1 MKKSFHH
8 FCSLAAVL
16 TTSIATAQEKPGA
29 PPRDENP
36 PREVQPPRDSRPE
49 RPLPGAPDAGRRGDD
64 RRPDGPRPPRPE
76 EFDQPDGGVFPGGRR
91 DRPGFGER
99 LKSGFPALPAKPQ
112 PYLGVAT
119 SPLDPA
125 LSAQLGF
132 TPGLGLI
139 VEEVIPESPAAK
151 AGVQPL
157 DVIKQVNDQLVSNP
171 AHLAALAR
179 HFGKDIE
186 VTLLVLRK
194 GQEQKISV
202 KIGERLMRDPAAMRA
217 DIFGGMGIGRKPLEP
232 RGENPRGIGDD
243 PNRAPRDPRDDA
255 PSPRPKPS
263 EDLLREVRPGGA
275 REVQSHQNRVS
286 TTWNTASAKVMLK
299 DANGEIEVRSEN
311 GKRTLVAKNPKG
323 ETAFEGPIDTEA
335 QREAIPA
342 GFRKMLEQAEAR
354 PRIEA
359 RPGAHPQA
367 GPGTRAGAGSFAP
380 LPFDP
385 DRFRK
390 PQDQPEVQ

>member
-8 FCSLAAVL
+8 FCSLSAVL

-36 PREVQPPRDSRPE
+36 PRDVQPPRDSRPE

-64 RRPDGPRPPRPE
+64 RRPDGSRPPRPE
-76 EFDQPDGGVFPGGRR
+76 EFDQPDGGGFPGGRR

-99 LKSGFPALPAKPQ
+99 LKSGFPALPGKPQ

-179 HFGKDIE
+179 HFGKDTE
-186 VTLLVLRK
+186 VTLLVLRR

-232 RGENPRGIGDD
+232 RGENPRGNGDD

-275 REVQSHQNRVS
+275 PEVQSNQ
-286 TTWNTASAKVMLK
+286 
-299 DANGEIEVRSEN
+299 D
-311 GKRTLVAKNPKG
+311 
-323 ETAFEGPIDTEA
+323 
-335 QREAIPA
+335 
-342 GFRKMLEQAEAR
+342 RK
-354 PRIEA
+354 
-359 RPGAHPQA
+359 
-367 GPGTRAGAGSFAP
+367 S
-380 LPFDP
+380 
-385 DRFRK
+385 
-390 PQDQPEVQ
+390 VV